1 MKAVLWL
8 VRFFLIVA
16 SVAGVFFS
24 GYLLTLFAPSREH
37 QAVALLLLAA
47 SLLNSLY
54 LMLHDRSWL
63 LKRVRRAG

>member
-8 VRFFLIVA
+8 VRFFLIIA
-16 SVAGVFFS
+16 SGAGVFFS

-37 QAVALLLLAA
+37 QAVALLLLAT
-47 SLLNSLY
+47 SFLNGLY

>member
-1 MKAVLWL
+1 MKAILWL

-37 QAVALLLLAA
+37 QAVALLLLAT